1 MYKYQLGKKNHAN
14 ARSAPSFN
22 NFRQIVYEKYFFFV
36 GGSKIP
42 IKIKLLGGKECIIL
56 KQISR
61 WALFKRFELK
71 TFKFSNFLFIMLNWV
86 FLMLEEHLN
95 VQIWV

>member
-1 MYKYQLGKKNHAN
+1 MLDPRLHFIISAKLSMKN
-14 ARSAPSFN
+14 
-22 NFRQIVYEKYFFFV
+22 IFFV

-56 KQISR
+56 KQVSR
-61 WALFKRFELK
+61 WVLLRFELQ

-86 FLMLEEHLN
+86 FLMLEGHLN